1 MTLESNTNLGG
12 KWYDK
17 EIGKGIFSKKYTHE
31 DDNGITDVFKRVA
44 KTTQLESM
52 EDYMERGDIMPAG
65 RAIYGAESKGKF
77 NATLSNCYVLESPK
91 DTIESIYDT
100 NRDMARVFSYG
111 GGCGLSI
118 DNLRPKGA
126 KVNNSAKTSS
136 GAVSFLELFNAT
148 GDVIGQNGRRA
159 ALMVMLECS
168 HPDIYEFLKIK
179 QTNHKLESMNISIK
193 FTDEFMRAVRDKQK
207 YTLRFDVESTG
218 EHIEKTIDAYEFF
231 KEFCETNW
239 HYGDPGACW
248 IDTVRNHNL
257 LAGYPEYKIDTSNP
271 CSEYF
276 GNSGNSCNLM
286 SINLYNLVDQPFT
299 KDAKINYEKLK
310 ELVKSAVSSLN
321 NILDYGYSTQPL
333 ESNRKCIDDWRS
345 IGLGVMGLADMYVAL
360 GLTYGSE
367 EANELTE
374 DVFHAI
380 LETALRASSQLA
392 IADGPFKKYKW
403 SKTKRSPFLEMLEGT
418 EVYQEIQ
425 KYGLANSTLLSIAPT
440 GSIATAIGVSTGI
453 EPFFRISYERTT
465 HSMENEGKTFV
476 VHSKSVEDLL
486 RFHGLPQDTPV
497 EEIKKRFPF
506 VVDTNDIAPL
516 DRVRTQAV
524 IQQYVDNA
532 ISSTVNLKES
542 CTSQDIFEIY
552 MAAWQSGL
560 KGITVFRDGCA
571 RGNILGVTKEK
582 PKGTIEYDSV
592 TPDKRR
598 GVHKING
605 STYKKG
611 SSCAQSMYVTVNKES
626 GGKPFEIFTNS
637 SGGCAS
643 NIGTITRLVSLAL
656 RSGVSVKAIIGEL
669 KENKCPACQLLRRQ
683 GNTDVSLSCGNAI
696 ADALEESYGETIDV
710 VKGDL
715 ECPECHK
722 LTLVSTGK
730 CFSCPECGYSK
741 CD

>member
-1 MTLESNTNLGG
+1 MESNTNLGG

-17 EIGKGIFSKKYTHE
+17 EIGKGVFGKKYMHE
-31 DDNGITDVFKRVA
+31 DDKGITDVFKRVA

-52 EDYMERGDIMPAG
+52 VDYMERGDIMPAG

-77 NATLSNCYVLESPK
+77 NATLSNCYVLESPR

-100 NRDMARVFSYG
+100 NRDMARIFSYG

-193 FTDEFMRAVRDKQK
+193 FTDEFMRAVRDNQQ

-218 EHIEKTIDAYEFF
+218 EHIEKTVDAREFF
-231 KEFCETNW
+231 EEFCECQRE
-239 HYGDPGACW
+239 YGDPGGCF
-248 IDTVRNHNL
+248 IDTVREHNL
-257 LAGYPEYKIDTSNP
+257 LSGYPEYHIDTSNP
-271 CSEYF
+271 CAEFY

-299 KDAKINYEKLK
+299 NDARINYSRLK
-310 ELVKSAVSSLN
+310 ELVKSAVHSLN

-345 IGLGVMGLADMYVAL
+345 IGLGVMGLADMYVAM
-360 GLTYGSE
+360 GVTYGSE

-374 DVFHAI
+374 EVFYVI
-380 LETALRASSQLA
+380 LETALRSSAGLA
-392 IADGPFKKYKW
+392 KLNGTFGKYDW
-403 SKTKRSPFLEMLEGT
+403 NKTKQSSFLEMLEVT

-486 RFHGLPQDTPV
+486 RFHKLPQDIPV

-552 MAAWQSGL
+552 MAAWKSGL

-582 PKGTIEYDSV
+582 PKGAIEYDSI

-598 GVHKING
+598 GIHKING
-605 STYKKG
+605 STYKKS
-611 SSCAQSMYVTVNKES
+611 SSCVQSMYVTVNKTS
-626 GGKPFEIFTNS
+626 QGKPFEVFTNAS
-637 SGGCAS
+637 QGCTS

-656 RSGVSVKAIIGEL
+656 RCGVSVSSVIEEL
-669 KENKCPACQLLRRQ
+669 KENKCSACQLLRRQ
-683 GNTDVSLSCGNAI
+683 GNKDVSLSCGNAI
-696 ADALEESYGETIDV
+696 AEALEESYGETVEV

-722 LTLVSTGK
+722 MTLRAEGK
-730 CFSCPECGYSK
+730 CFTCDNCGYNACS
-741 CD
+741 